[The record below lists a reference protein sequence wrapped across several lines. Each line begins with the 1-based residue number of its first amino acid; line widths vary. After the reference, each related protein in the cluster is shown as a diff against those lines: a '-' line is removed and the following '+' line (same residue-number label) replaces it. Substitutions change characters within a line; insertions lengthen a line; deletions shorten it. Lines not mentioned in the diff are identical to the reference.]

1 MEEALKAS
9 TALTE
14 YRYAMNP
21 GLSPLG
27 EKWIPRESASVASAR
42 RFVRDVAA
50 DWKATGEIPEIAELL
65 ASELVTN
72 ALAYGSS
79 DVSPMSPV
87 RITVGREG
95 ELLTVDV
102 YDACIAIPRLRRP
115 TTWRSPAVVSPSSR
129 ASPATGVG
137 PSTPTASP
145 SGSSWPPG
153 RRAEGSHPVPCA
165 RFGG

>member
-1 MEEALKAS
+1 MEEVLKAS
-9 TALTE
+9 AVLTE

-27 EKWIPRESASVASAR
+27 EKWIPREPASVASVR
-42 RFVRDVAA
+42 RFVRDVAT

-72 ALAYGSS
+72 ALEYGSS

-87 RITVGREG
+87 RVTVGKEK

-102 YDACIAIPRLRRP
+102 YDACIAVPRLRR
-115 TTWRSPAVVSPSSR
+115 ADDLEVSGRGLAIVQDLSHNWGWTLNPYGKSVWFQL
-129 ASPATGVG
+129 AA
-137 PSTPTASP
+137 
-145 SGSSWPPG
+145 WP
-153 RRAEGSHPVPCA
+153 
-165 RFGG
+165 